1 MKTRVDAQ
9 VFYEDKI
16 YIEKTESFIRS
27 LRKDQ
32 NIKVRFLHIVIAAMV
47 RTVSQKPRINRFVS
61 GRKIYARNEI
71 SISLAVKKKM
81 TEDAPETTIKLLF
94 EPTDTIYDVVDKV
107 NKTIMNNKSTDVDNE
122 TDKFAKMIMLCP
134 GFIIKFLVALLDF
147 LDHRGMM
154 PKFINKLS
162 PFHSTLFITDL
173 GSVRIQPVFH
183 HIYEFGTT
191 SLFVAFGT
199 KNKER
204 ILDKE
209 GRINEQ
215 RFVDMKVVAD
225 ERICD
230 GFYFAQANKKFRKL
244 IQNPETLAYPPKEVI
259 EDNEI

>member
-1 MKTRVDAQ
+1 
-9 VFYEDKI
+9 
-16 YIEKTESFIRS
+16 
-27 LRKDQ
+27 
-32 NIKVRFLHIVIAAMV
+32 MV
-47 RTVSQKPRINRFVS
+47 
-61 GRKIYARNEI
+61 G
-71 SISLAVKKKM
+71 
-81 TEDAPETTIKLLF
+81 
-94 EPTDTIYDVVDKV
+94 
-107 NKTIMNNKSTDVDNE
+107 
-122 TDKFAKMIMLCP
+122 
-134 GFIIKFLVALLDF
+134 
-147 LDHRGMM
+147 
-154 PKFINKLS
+154 INKIS

-199 KNKER
+199 KNKEK

-209 GRINEQ
+209 GRIKEQ

-230 GFYFAQANKKFRKL
+230 GFYFAQAIKKFRKL